1 MPTGEVWRMTVPAL
15 AFFVVQFVSGT
26 ECGDTWKPAVV
37 SSTLLFL
44 FFRSQGFFECVINIR
59 ELDDYLHFVSPL
71 TLLQKLVR
79 SFLFFRPRFL

>member
-1 MPTGEVWRMTVPAL
+1 MSTGEVWRMTVPAL

-59 ELDDYLHFVSPL
+59 LRVNLMITYTS
-71 TLLQKLVR
+71 
-79 SFLFFRPRFL
+79 